1 MAQTGIK
8 SAIQLAIRDRKVD
21 RKGFTKNEMFTVL
34 GAEYTVEQI
43 SNSLSQQFLRGLFI
57 RQGGKGQYIYSP
69 CKPKEG
75 GAITSTADDPLATL
89 LSAMKAAI
97 TELKKLIKF
106 RNAMKEAL

>member
-1 MAQTGIK
+1 MPQTGIK

-43 SNSLSQQFLRGLFI
+43 SNSLSQQFLKGFFI
-57 RQGGKGQYIYSP
+57 RQGGKGQYIYAP

-75 GAITSTADDPLATL
+75 AITSTTDDPLATL
-89 LSAMKAAI
+89 LSAMQAAI
-97 TELKKLIKF
+97 PELKKLLKF
-106 RNAMKEAL
+106 RTALKEAL